1 MLCFYFLF
9 FMLIE
14 SRPRLNVVFVSA
26 CFVGICSLL
35 SMISENVNLSIFNFP
50 SLEWDP
56 LFS

>member
-1 MLCFYFLF
+1 MLLF
-9 FMLIE
+9 FIFYAFIE